1 MSGNNFVFSSDDV
14 YDILRREI
22 LTLTIEPGALLSE
35 NTISTRFGISRTPT
49 RSVIERL
56 RSEGMIQVIP
66 KKGSFV
72 SLIDLDLSE
81 QIIYMRIQSELAV
94 MTQLTKNP
102 TFELL
107 SLLEDN
113 LKQQE
118 KLLEGIV
125 IREEFYRLDSGFHE
139 LCMQAVGKR
148 KLWEM
153 IQHMDVHYSRYR
165 YMDYKLSN
173 QQDVY
178 PSLCRQHRE
187 LFNAIRDRNTY
198 SLKCLLTSH
207 LYSGLLRIGT
217 KLVAEYGHY
226 FENTGRTINEILLD
240 VKMLI
245 QASQDELS
253 DFEKKGL
260 IK

>member
-1 MSGNNFVFSSDDV
+1 MNGNFNFSSDDV
-14 YDILRREI
+14 YDILRQEI

-35 NTISTRFGISRTPT
+35 NAISSRFGISRTPT

-94 MTQLTKNP
+94 MSQLAKKSTI
-102 TFELL
+102 ELL

-113 LKQQE
+113 LIQQAR
-118 KLLEGIV
+118 LLEGIV
-125 IREEFYRLDSGFHE
+125 MREEFYRLDSSFHE

-178 PSLCRQHRE
+178 PSLYQQHQE
-187 LFNAIRDRNTY
+187 LFHAIKNQNTY
-198 SLKCLLTSH
+198 SLKYLLTSH

-217 KLVAEYGHY
+217 KLVAEYGY
-226 FENTGRTINEILLD
+226 FFENTGKPINEILLD

-253 DFEKKGL
+253 DFEKRGL